1 MSTSSNPAPDPKT
14 LLVVDDDL
22 SVLTVVRCM
31 LETGDY
37 NVLLA
42 HSAEVA
48 LRLVER
54 DYLTIDLVLLDV
66 VMPDLSGPELAERLL
81 AIRPDLK
88 VLFMSGYADAEV
100 VRVKILGRKLELL
113 PKPFTS
119 DGLRDVID
127 RTLNT
132 PMHRSVAAGANGPS
146 LSRFL
151 R

>member
-1 MSTSSNPAPDPKT
+1 MSTSSNPMPDAPT
-14 LLVVDDDL
+14 ILVVDDDL

-31 LETGDY
+31 LETSDY

-42 HSAEVA
+42 PSAEVA

-54 DYLTIDLVLLDV
+54 DYLTIDLMLVDV
-66 VMPDLSGPELAERLL
+66 VMPGLSGPELAERILE
-81 AIRPDLK
+81 IRPHLR
-88 VLFMSGYADAEV
+88 VLFMSGYTDAEV
-100 VRVKILGRKLELL
+100 VRVKIVDRKLELL

-127 RTLNT
+127 RALNT
-132 PMHRSVAAGANGPS
+132 SMHLSAAAGVNGPS
-146 LSRFL
+146 LSRSP